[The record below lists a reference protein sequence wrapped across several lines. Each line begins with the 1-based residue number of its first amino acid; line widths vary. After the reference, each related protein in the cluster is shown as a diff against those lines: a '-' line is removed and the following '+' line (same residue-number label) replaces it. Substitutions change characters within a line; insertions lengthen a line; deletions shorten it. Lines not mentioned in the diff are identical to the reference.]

1 MLITKNMAADAQST
15 QAAASAA
22 AGPGKTDP
30 RNLGHRW
37 KKGAPSPNPNGRPPG
52 VPALATALR
61 EAVTERK
68 DEIVKA
74 LLDKAAEGDTN
85 ALRLIA
91 ERFAPAM
98 KATYA
103 PTAIPGLQEA
113 TNLRERIHAVQDAM
127 SCGIL
132 SADHAATVIASLKD
146 SEVALQVEAMREEL
160 AALRAQLVIDVQP

>member
-1 MLITKNMAADAQST
+1 MIKAMLIKQNMATPEQPP
-15 QAAASAA
+15 QPAASGLE
-22 AGPGKTDP
+22 AGQP
-30 RNLGHRW
+30 RNVGHRW
-37 KKGAPSPNPNGRPPG
+37 QKGAPSPNPNGRPPG

-85 ALRLIA
+85 ALRLVA

-103 PTAIPGLQEA
+103 PVPIPGLQEA
-113 TNLRERIHAVQDAM
+113 TNLRERIRAVQDAM
-127 SCGIL
+127 SSGIL
-132 SADHAATVIASLKD
+132 SADHAATVIGSLKD
-146 SEVALQVEAMREEL
+146 SEVAMQVEAMREEL
-160 AALRAQLVIDVQP
+160 AALRAQLVVDVQ